1 MNLETKL
8 SGLDPNKM
16 LQLGYAI
23 VKRKNEV
30 VKRGEEL
37 QEGQEIQVIFYDRTI
52 NARVERFTSKN
63 T

>member
-52 NARVERFTSKN
+52 NARVESITSKN

>member
-1 MNLETKL
+1 MLTAKWKLTVRRNCLMNLETKL

-37 QEGQEIQVIFYDRTI
+37 QEGQRD
-52 NARVERFTSKN
+52 SSDLL
-63 T
+63 

>member
-1 MNLETKL
+1 
-8 SGLDPNKM
+8 M

-52 NARVERFTSKN
+52 NARVERITSKN

>member
-37 QEGQEIQVIFYDRTI
+37 QEGQEIQVIFHDRTI
-52 NARVERFTSKN
+52 NARVERITSKN